1 MEAARAVMAARRVA
15 RAGVPPRGCR
25 GTARG
30 TEVWLARV
38 RNGAADGRTQNFAK
52 QSGCRGFTQTAM
64 WQRCSRLLRILG
76 CLHEVPKNSLL
87 VSYAA
92 SLMASLQNSGVLQRI
107 SEHKSLSGT
116 RHVVLNH
123 SEACS
128 LARQSLRE
136 RLNCEQAAAHGE
148 HCKTLRRTRNHG
160 HPTGPA
166 KI

>member
-1 MEAARAVMAARRVA
+1 MEARAVMAARRVA
-15 RAGVPPRGCR
+15 RAGVPLRGCR

-64 WQRCSRLLRILG
+64 WQRCSRLLMMLG
-76 CLHEVPKNSLL
+76 CPKNSLL

-92 SLMASLQNSGVLQRI
+92 NLMASLQNSRVLQRF

-123 SEACS
+123 SEACPR
-128 LARQSLRE
+128 ARQSLRE
-136 RLNCEQAAAHGE
+136 R
-148 HCKTLRRTRNHG
+148 
-160 HPTGPA
+160 
-166 KI
+166 

>member
-64 WQRCSRLLRILG
+64 WQRCSRLLRMLG

-123 SEACS
+123 SENRS

-136 RLNCEQAAAHGE
+136 R
-148 HCKTLRRTRNHG
+148 
-160 HPTGPA
+160 
-166 KI
+166 

>member
-1 MEAARAVMAARRVA
+1 M
-15 RAGVPPRGCR
+15 
-25 GTARG
+25 
-30 TEVWLARV
+30 
-38 RNGAADGRTQNFAK
+38 
-52 QSGCRGFTQTAM
+52 
-64 WQRCSRLLRILG
+64 
-76 CLHEVPKNSLL
+76 LHEVPKNSLL

-136 RLNCEQAAAHGE
+136 RLNCEQAAHGE